1 MSKSASSS
9 RAPLELPAAPTH
21 LVATADK
28 LQEVC
33 DHLRSAGT
41 FAFDTEFIGE
51 NTYHPILCLVQVATR
66 QRVELIDPLALD
78 RDQMAPLWDLL
89 ADESLEKICHA
100 GDQDVEIVWQH
111 SGHLTRN
118 MFDTQIGAGMMGI
131 SYPTALWRAVEF
143 FTGITLEKA
152 HTYSAWDRRPLSR
165 SQFEYAIDDVR
176 YLPTVHAAMK
186 ARIAELGHAGWM
198 RAACDEMCAES
209 ARPVEARKLFARIRG
224 AAGLSSEQLSV
235 LREVT
240 ALREQIAYEHDVPAR
255 AFLKDDVLV
264 DIAQRMPAVESELA
278 RIREMPAEEVD
289 SYGGAFLEAIRRGRA
304 IDEADRPSIF
314 VPGEDSAEV
323 KRLAETLWVSA
334 QAICLGQSV
343 TPGLVTSQN
352 EIAAI
357 ARHVHKKGAGAK
369 AIDKHPLMI
378 GWHRECLGE
387 KLMAFVRGEL
397 KVDLAMVS
405 EELRA
410 AFLPP

>member
-1 MSKSASSS
+1 
-9 RAPLELPAAPTH
+9 
-21 LVATADK
+21 
-28 LQEVC
+28 
-33 DHLRSAGT
+33 
-41 FAFDTEFIGE
+41 
-51 NTYHPILCLVQVATR
+51 
-66 QRVELIDPLALD
+66 
-78 RDQMAPLWDLL
+78 
-89 ADESLEKICHA
+89 
-100 GDQDVEIVWQH
+100 
-111 SGHLTRN
+111 
-118 MFDTQIGAGMMGI
+118 
-131 SYPTALWRAVEF
+131 
-143 FTGITLEKA
+143 
-152 HTYSAWDRRPLSR
+152 
-165 SQFEYAIDDVR
+165 
-176 YLPTVHAAMK
+176 
-186 ARIAELGHAGWM
+186 
-198 RAACDEMCAES
+198 
-209 ARPVEARKLFARIRG
+209 
-224 AAGLSSEQLSV
+224 V